1 MPQLGAPELIVV
13 LFILLIIFGAG
24 KLTDVGRSLG
34 QGIREFRHSVNDE
47 PAPATPAGSTPVGS
61 TPVGSAPAAT
71 VVANKCTRCGAE
83 LQPGARFCASC
94 GQAVTS

>member
-13 LFILLIIFGAG
+13 LFILLIVFGAG

-47 PAPATPAGSTPVGS
+47 PAPATPAGPTPV
-61 TPVGSAPAAT
+61 AT
-71 VVANKCTRCGAE
+71 GVAGNKCKRCGAE
-83 LQPGARFCASC
+83 LQSGARFCASC
-94 GQAVTS
+94 GEAVAS

>member
-34 QGIREFRHSVNDE
+34 QGIREFRHSVQDE
-47 PAPATPAGSTPVGS
+47 PTPATPAGPSPTTAAGPTPVTTS
-61 TPVGSAPAAT
+61 SAS
-71 VVANKCTRCGAE
+71 KCTRCGSD
-83 LQPGARFCASC
+83 LQAGARYCASC
-94 GQAVTS
+94 GQAVGS